1 MESTAATSLEPS
13 PAVEDP
19 PVDLVIAQ
27 QRLMKLGMYTRYAP
41 ASAQY
46 LRDCIAHEL
55 ERAERILLERLGYS
69 GVQQHLLDILEAR
82 SALARSWH

>member
-1 MESTAATSLEPS
+1 MTSDQAITPDKGPAT
-13 PAVEDP
+13 EDP
-19 PVDLVIAQ
+19 PLDLVIAQ
-27 QRLMKLGMYTRYAP
+27 QRLMKLGMYARYAP

-69 GVQQHLLDILEAR
+69 GTQQHLLDILEAR
-82 SALARSWH
+82 SVLARSWH